1 MGPHDTPAT
10 SPTLLGELWDLK
22 NERAWGR
29 FLAQYK
35 PLIDAWCARWGLQ
48 PADTEEVSAKVLYDL
63 ARAMPTFRYDP
74 ALRFRAWLRVVV
86 DNAVR
91 TYWRDLGRRPGA
103 RGSGDPEVYKN
114 LAETADPGEVEGL
127 VLELEETIGRDL
139 TQAQEVLAQVRAR
152 VKDHTW
158 QAYWLTAIEGQ
169 PAKEV
174 AAHLGL
180 TTAAVYVAKKRV
192 GDMLRA
198 AGAELRRQDADVK

>member
-1 MGPHDTPAT
+1 MGPADTPAT

-22 NERAWGR
+22 NERAWGK
-29 FLAQYK
+29 FLTQYK

-48 PADTEEVSAKVLYDL
+48 PADTEEVTAKVLYDL

-74 ALRFRAWLRVVV
+74 AQRFRAWLRVVV

-103 RGSGDPEVYKN
+103 RGSGDPEVLKN
-114 LAETADPGEVEGL
+114 LAQTADPGEVDGL
-127 VLELEETIGRDL
+127 VQELEETIDRDL
-139 TQAQEVLAQVRAR
+139 ARAQEVLARVRAR

-158 QAYWLTAIEGQ
+158 QAYWRTVIEGQ
-169 PAKEV
+169 PAKE
-174 AAHLGL
+174 AAAQLGL

-198 AGAELRRQDADVK
+198 AGAELRSQDPDPK